1 MIKGSVVNDQGK
13 DEYTVYTACYSSG
26 SKTYYCNFEDDFE
39 LKTYQLDDKTMNS
52 TGLITY

>member
-13 DEYTVYTACYSSG
+13 DEYTVYTACYSSK

-39 LKTYQLDDKTMNS
+39 LKTYKLDDHTMNS
-52 TGLITY
+52 TSLVTY